1 MNYLIYGDEIGRV
14 SDMIAKTLKHH
25 HMVLNDLN
33 VTRYSL
39 KETSLEEIV
48 VDAQTISLFD
58 EQKAIVV
65 YDCDFLGG
73 GAGVETESLSLYLQ
87 HPNAETVLVLVGYF
101 EKCDQRK
108 KIVKLVNQTCRVI
121 RCAKLSEQ
129 ERRSYVAQRCREL
142 AIRCEQS
149 VFESLLNRL
158 SFDMI
163 ELEHQLELL
172 SCYPDQLD
180 SDVVKQ
186 LIVQRIEDNVFE
198 LVNMLLKGRYDKV
211 FAIWNDLDHLNR
223 EPVFLISV
231 LASQFRFYYQVKSC
245 MAMKM
250 NEEGIAQKL
259 KAHPY
264 RVKLAMASIKRISL
278 SQLLTMLNLLAEA
291 DQQIKSGKVDKKLA
305 FEMFLIKSKGVLS
318 L

>member
-101 EKCDQRK
+101 EKCDQ
-108 KIVKLVNQTCRVI
+108 
-121 RCAKLSEQ
+121 E
-129 ERRSYVAQRCREL
+129 E
-142 AIRCEQS
+142 
-149 VFESLLNRL
+149 
-158 SFDMI
+158 
-163 ELEHQLELL
+163 
-172 SCYPDQLD
+172 
-180 SDVVKQ
+180 
-186 LIVQRIEDNVFE
+186 
-198 LVNMLLKGRYDKV
+198 
-211 FAIWNDLDHLNR
+211 NR
-223 EPVFLISV
+223 EIGQSDLPCNQMCEAERAGKTQLCCS
-231 LASQFRFYYQVKSC
+231 
-245 MAMKM
+245 KM
-250 NEEGIAQKL
+250 
-259 KAHPY
+259 
-264 RVKLAMASIKRISL
+264 SRISNPL
-278 SQLLTMLNLLAEA
+278 
-291 DQQIKSGKVDKKLA
+291 
-305 FEMFLIKSKGVLS
+305 
-318 L
+318 